1 MRMNIFKDTKAKT
14 LNQWCFTF
22 EQETCT
28 HIRIKSVSKK
38 VCEVYYVQDKRTK
51 IVDERSKN
59 PIKENH
65 RSFSEEVSIS
75 IHIV

>member
-1 MRMNIFKDTKAKT
+1 MNIFKDTKAKT

-38 VCEVYYVQDKRTK
+38 SVKSIMCRTK
-51 IVDERSKN
+51 ELN
-59 PIKENH
+59 LLMKEAKILS
-65 RSFSEEVSIS
+65 RRTTELSQRK
-75 IHIV
+75 